1 MGRILENKLMF
12 IVSLKKLAIASFA
25 VTAALSAVQVV
36 AQVQKITLGNGTIN
50 AEITP
55 DIGGR
60 LLSFALKDQ
69 PSFLLLADLATKDTR
84 PKVSAESDNIGY
96 FGHEIWVG
104 PQSEWW
110 VHQKVN
116 AKRATEKAI
125 WPPDPYLILA
135 QNTVLEQ
142 SQEKV
147 ILKSP
152 ESPVSGVQII
162 KAYALMAE
170 RKNSLRLQVRAT
182 NIRKEDIAWDIWF
195 NTRVPSNTQVYV
207 PVANAA
213 DVLQKNMEDAVNAPL
228 SYTVGDGIFSLDML
242 PPPAG
247 KVSRKGKLMI
257 QPSQGWMASFR
268 DKQVFIIQFP
278 YQAQSAIHPEQGQ
291 IELYNEYNPANLQE
305 GLLEMEVHAP
315 YKHLAPKEFMIA
327 EETWTLLEYK
337 GNATRNAQLAFLRM
351 HAAELGLK

>member
-1 MGRILENKLMF
+1 MSNLT
-12 IVSLKKLAIASFA
+12 KLALVILALTSS
-25 VTAALSAVQVV
+25 LSAATAM
-36 AQVQKITLGNGTIN
+36 AQVQKISMGNGTIA

-60 LLSFALKDQ
+60 LLSFSLKDQ
-69 PSFLLLADLATKDTR
+69 PNFLLLADLASLNTR
-84 PKVSAESDNIGY
+84 PQVSPSSDNIGY

-116 AKRATEKAI
+116 PERAAKKAV

-152 ESPVSGVQII
+152 ESGVSGVQII
-162 KAYALMAE
+162 KAYALMPE
-170 RKNSLRLQVRAT
+170 RKNSLKLQVRAT
-182 NIRKEDIAWDIWF
+182 NIRKENIAWDIWF
-195 NTRVPSNTQVYV
+195 NTRVPANAQVYV

-213 DVLQKNMEDAVNAPL
+213 DVQQKNLEDATNAAL
-228 SYTVGDGIFSLDML
+228 VYTVSDGILSLDMI

-247 KVSRKGKLMI
+247 KTARKGKLMI
-257 QPSQGWMASFR
+257 QPSSGWMASFY

-278 YQAQSAIHPEQGQ
+278 LQPKAAIHPEQGQ
-291 IELYNEYNPANLQE
+291 VELYNDFNPAKLQE

-315 YKHLAPKEFMIA
+315 YKTLAPKEYMIG
-327 EETWTLLEYK
+327 EETWTILEYK
-337 GNATRNAQLAFLRM
+337 GAPTRNAHLAFLRAQ
-351 HAAELGLK
+351 AAQLGLK